1 MHPIIGLVGPSGSG
15 KSTLIQEMTRIYPTL
30 KIAKSLST
38 RPRRGEEDDL
48 FYDFISLPQ
57 LRAMEA
63 EGRLTHVSE
72 YAGNYYTN
80 DRLYLDS
87 LVKDYYGIAA
97 LVESGVGYLRQ
108 AGYRVRVVKIKP
120 LAYDLTSDAKRQK
133 ADELRAL
140 SDLKP
145 DLEIINSFEPGG
157 LDRSVK
163 VLSDFINSWLV

>member
-15 KSTLIQEMTRIYPTL
+15 KSTLIQEMTRMYPAV
-30 KIAKSLST
+30 KIAKSLTT
-38 RPRRGEEDDL
+38 RPKRGAEDDL
-48 FYDFISLPQ
+48 FYDFISLPR

-87 LVKDYYGIAA
+87 LLKDYYGIAA

-108 AGYRVRVVKIKP
+108 AGYTIKVVKIKP
-120 LAYDLTSDAKRQK
+120 LAYTLTSDAERLK
-133 ADELRAL
+133 ADELRAAN
-140 SDLKP
+140 SIKA
-145 DLEIINSFEPGG
+145 DLEIVNSFEPGG

-163 VLSDFINSWLV
+163 VLSEFINSWFV